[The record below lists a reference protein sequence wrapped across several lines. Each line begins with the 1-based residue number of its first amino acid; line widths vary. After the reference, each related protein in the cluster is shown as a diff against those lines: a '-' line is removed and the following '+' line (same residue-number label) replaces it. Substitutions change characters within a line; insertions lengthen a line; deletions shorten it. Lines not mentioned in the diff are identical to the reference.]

1 MKDISFSNRK
11 YCANT
16 KFFINFN
23 EFLVSGLC
31 LFWNYNK
38 NKNNK
43 FPIYEWVHMFRQGS
57 VCTNYKNSSL
67 YRELTIEKG

>member
-1 MKDISFSNRK
+1 MQILNL
-11 YCANT
+11 T
-16 KFFINFN
+16 FINFN